1 MAERA
6 CVAEGRG
13 ELHGWIRGCM
23 HGWRQCACLPPSTP
37 RTVGKW
43 VVCIL
48 LECCLVYQVFVDP
61 FYNIF
66 TLSFLVV

>member
-6 CVAEGRG
+6 CVAEGLG

-37 RTVGKW
+37 VRFASGSYVSYWNAVLFIKFSL
-43 VVCIL
+43 IH
-48 LECCLVYQVFVDP
+48 
-61 FYNIF
+61 F
-66 TLSFLVV
+66 TTFSR